1 MTQRLV
7 SDVMTSDVV
16 SVRDDTPLK
25 EIARLMH
32 ERRISGVPVVGDDD
46 RLEGIVSEA
55 DLLALEEERVEPK
68 RRRSFV
74 EWFIDPKR
82 LAEIEARAEDVRAK
96 DIMTRDVVTVAPE
109 APIREAI
116 KTMLDAGV
124 KRLPVVDEGGKLVGI
139 ASRTDLIS
147 PMLREDDE
155 IEREV
160 KEDVILRSLWIDPTM
175 MLVEVEGGVVRL
187 EGRVESRSVKEIL
200 IDMVRRVDGV
210 VGVEADELSYD
221 LDDREV
227 APSPSRSDLKWGEN
241 WTRRA

>member
-1 MTQRLV
+1 MTRV
-7 SDVMTSDVV
+7 SDVMTSDVI
-16 SVRDDTPLK
+16 SVREDTPLK

-32 ERRISGVPVVGDDD
+32 ERRISGVPVVGDEG

-74 EWFIDPKR
+74 EWFIDPSR

-96 DIMTRDVVTVAPE
+96 EIMTRDVVTVGSD

-116 KTMLDAGV
+116 KAMLDAGV
-124 KRLPVVDEGGKLVGI
+124 KRLPVVDDDGKLVGI

-175 MLVEVEGGVVRL
+175 MLVDVEGGVVRL

-200 IDMVRRVDGV
+200 VDMVRRVDGV
-210 VGVEADELSYD
+210 VGVEADDLSYEV
-221 LDDREV
+221 DDREIEPPP
-227 APSPSRSDLKWGEN
+227 ARTGLTWGEN
-241 WTRRA
+241 WTRRT